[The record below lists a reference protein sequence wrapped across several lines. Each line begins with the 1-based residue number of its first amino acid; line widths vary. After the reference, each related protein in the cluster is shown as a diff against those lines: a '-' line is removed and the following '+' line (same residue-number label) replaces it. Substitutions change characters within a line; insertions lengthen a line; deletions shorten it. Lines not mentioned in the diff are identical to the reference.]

1 MMFLPKEYGEK
12 WVGKHKKIKYNNN
25 NNNNNKEDKAVKN
38 FLNK

>member
-1 MMFLPKEYGEK
+1 MEKKELGN
-12 WVGKHKKIKYNNN
+12 VKIKYNN